1 VTEAVLTPARK
12 PTAIA
17 GVSASAEN
25 TIMEVFPSIACTA
38 AGRGMG
44 SLFECL
50 PVRIFGI
57 KLSNLLFVL
66 PFSPVAALIYFILK
80 VGGERYVLTN
90 RSVQIWSGL
99 GTKRQGQVPL
109 DDIDDV
115 TVSQDPGQEFY
126 KAADIYLMGKNGQA
140 LAKLGGIPYASIFRQ
155 TILEAR
161 DARRQTA
168 ASLDTIRKRP
178 S

>member
-1 VTEAVLTPARK
+1 MTEAVLTPARK

-17 GVSASAEN
+17 GVSASAET
-25 TIMEVFPSIACTA
+25 TIMEVFPSIACNA

-44 SLFECL
+44 SLFESL

-66 PFSPVAALIYFILK
+66 PFAPLAALIYFLQK
-80 VGGERYVLTN
+80 VYGERYVLTN
-90 RSVQIWSGL
+90 RSVQTWSGL
-99 GTKRQGQVPL
+99 GTHRQSLIPL
-109 DDIDDV
+109 EDIDEV
-115 TVSQDPGQEFY
+115 TVSQDPGQVFY

-140 LAKLGGIPYASIFRQ
+140 LAKLGGIPYAPIFRQ

-178 S
+178 A